1 MARTLSEIYDALALE
16 KANMTTLHTWFTDKS
31 NPGSVLDDHQTLLQD
46 LTSTSKVSIWRL
58 LLWIVTVATWTLEE
72 LWDIFK
78 TEVDTAI
85 NNQIPLTL
93 PWYQTESL
101 NFQYGDSLVWNP
113 TTLKYEY
120 ELYDETKR
128 IIARAAAN
136 EGIGI
141 VSIKVA
147 RENNGS
153 LEALTASQKTAFTNF
168 WNKNKGA
175 GVLINIIS
183 EAADLLKLEYQIFYD
198 PLVLSYRGDLI
209 DNPGFFPV
217 EDAINNYIANLDFN
231 GRFRLEECDA
241 AVRAAEGVIDF
252 QRLSA
257 QSKAGANSYSDI
269 LVSIV
274 AYAGYF
280 LIDSNNPLSD
290 TIAYTANV

>member
-1 MARTLSEIYDALALE
+1 MARTLSEIYDAIALE
-16 KANMTTLHTWFTDKS
+16 KANMTTLNSWFTDKS

-46 LTSTSKVSIWRL
+46 LTSTSKVAIWRL
-58 LLWIVTVATWTLEE
+58 LLWIVTVATWTLEG
-72 LWDIFK
+72 LWDVFK

-93 PWYQTESL
+93 PWYQRESL
-101 NFQYGDSLVWNP
+101 YFQYGDSLVWNA

-128 IIARAAAN
+128 IITRAAAN
-136 EGIGI
+136 EGVGI

-147 RENNGS
+147 RDNNSS
-153 LEALTASQKTAFTNF
+153 LEALTASQKIAFTNF

-198 PLVLSYRGDLI
+198 PLVLTDHGNLI
-209 DNPGFFPV
+209 DDGGVFPV

-241 AVRAAEGVIDF
+241 AIRSAEGVIDF

-257 QSKAGANSYSDI
+257 QSKYGANSYLDI
-269 LVSIV
+269 LVSKV

-280 LIDSNNPLSD
+280 LIDSNNPLAD